1 VRPATLLFR
10 VAVAGA
16 SMEPT
21 FHDGDWLL
29 VRQLRRPPREG
40 EVVIATDPREPERLL
55 VKRVRS
61 VVGDRVT
68 VQGDHADPTESTDS
82 RQFGPIPGSA
92 VVGRPLLRYAP
103 LRRFGFV
110 R

>member
-1 VRPATLLFR
+1 MTPATLLFR

-21 FHDGDWLL
+21 FRDGDWLL
-29 VRQLRRPPREG
+29 VRKLGRPPRQG

-61 VVGDRVT
+61 VVGDRVS
-68 VQGDHADPTESTDS
+68 VQGDHADPAESTDS
-82 RQFGPIPGSA
+82 RQFGAIPRSA
-92 VVGRPLLRYAP
+92 VVGLPVLRYAP
-103 LRRFGFV
+103 LHRFGFV